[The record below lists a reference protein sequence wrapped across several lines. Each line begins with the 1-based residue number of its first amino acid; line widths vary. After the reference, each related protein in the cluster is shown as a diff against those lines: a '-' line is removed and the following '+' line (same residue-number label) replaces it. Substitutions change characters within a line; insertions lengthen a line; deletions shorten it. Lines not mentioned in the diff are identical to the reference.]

1 MKRNC
6 KEKFSPEIPEK
17 KLVNKMDLKE
27 KSGNFQSL
35 VKQQMINKPT
45 LRTNFNFSQIF
56 IFLFKNFYY

>member
-1 MKRNC
+1 MKKSS

-27 KSGNFQSL
+27 KSGNFRIL
-35 VKQQMINKPT
+35 VKQQMIDNPT

-56 IFLFKNFYY
+56 IFLIKIFYY